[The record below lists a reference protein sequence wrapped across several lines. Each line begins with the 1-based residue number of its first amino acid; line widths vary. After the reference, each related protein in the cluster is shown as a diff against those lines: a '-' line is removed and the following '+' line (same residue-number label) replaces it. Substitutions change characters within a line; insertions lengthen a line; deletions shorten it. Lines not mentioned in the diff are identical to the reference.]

1 MKKGRI
7 CLNWKGKVVGQ
18 VSPVEGHAFFPF
30 VPFEDKDAEEEKFNF
45 VPLQNTLDLE
55 MLEKLREDG
64 IKFIGFPVDECI
76 KEQKRQKVWK

>member
-30 VPFEDKDAEEEKFNF
+30 VPFEDKDVEEEKFNF
-45 VPLQNTLDLE
+45 VPLQNKLDLE

-64 IKFIGFPVDECI
+64 IKFIGFSVDGYI
-76 KEQKRQKVWK
+76 KQHKGQKL